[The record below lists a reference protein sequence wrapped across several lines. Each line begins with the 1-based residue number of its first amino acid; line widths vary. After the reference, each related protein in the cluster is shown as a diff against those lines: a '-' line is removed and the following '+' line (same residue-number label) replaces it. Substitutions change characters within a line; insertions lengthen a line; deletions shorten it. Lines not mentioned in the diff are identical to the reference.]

1 MATLNIQH
9 IDKIYDNNV
18 QAVFDFNLDVKDGE
32 LIVLVGPSGCGKST
46 TLRMVAG
53 LEDISAGKLL
63 LDGRDITA
71 TPAKDRDMAM
81 VFQSYALYGH
91 MTIYENMAF
100 SLTLRKENPNVIHK
114 KVLAAAEILDLTSQL
129 NKKPAQLSGGQRQ
142 RVAMGR
148 SIVRNPKVF
157 LFDEPLSNLDAKLR
171 GATRRE
177 ILLLH
182 KRLNATMLYV
192 THDQTEALTLADRIV
207 CMSMG
212 HVQQV
217 GTPLELYDSP
227 ANIFVA
233 SFIGLPPM
241 NFFDVRVDG
250 AELVGEGFKAGL
262 DAKEQKMLAPYQ
274 GKVITL
280 GVRPENIILGND
292 VPVTVSSNE
301 NLGMNTLVHG
311 HIGDSRTAGIK
322 ISAKLKGWSNYK
334 FGDKVSFSFT
344 RKHFFDKET
353 TNAIRE
359 DV

>member
-1 MATLNIQH
+1 MAELKLQH
-9 IDKIYDNNV
+9 LDKIYDNNV
-18 QAVFDFNLDVKDGE
+18 QAVYDFNLDVADGE

-53 LEDISAGKLL
+53 LEDISKGRLL

-71 TPAKDRDMAM
+71 APAKDRDMAM
-81 VFQSYALYGH
+81 VFQNYALYGH

-114 KVLAAAEILDLTSQL
+114 KVMAAAEILDLTAQL

-148 SIVRNPKVF
+148 AIVRSPKVF

-182 KRLNATMLYV
+182 KRLNATILYV

-212 HVQQV
+212 HVQQI

-227 ANIFVA
+227 DNTFVA
-233 SFIGLPPM
+233 TFIGLPPM
-241 NFFDVRVDG
+241 NMLDTVFEDGELKGHGFEVDLTEDER
-250 AELVGEGFKAGL
+250 EL
-262 DAKEQKMLAPYQ
+262 LAPWN
-274 GKVITL
+274 GKPVIL
-280 GVRPENIILGND
+280 GVRPEYITEGGNINIL
-292 VPVTVSSNE
+292 VSQNE

-311 HIGDSRTAGIK
+311 TIADGVRITAK
-322 ISAKLKGWSNYK
+322 FRNWMNYK
-334 FGDKVSFSFT
+334 NGDLVPVHFN
-344 RKHFFDKET
+344 RKLFFDPET
-353 TNAIRE
+353 TRAIRKE
-359 DV
+359 GK